1 MNHLGPLNA
10 IEYILIKKV
19 IVILKIILQ
28 KILVFPFNFAVVIP
42 YFIKMHVFALKMGFS
57 F

>member
-10 IEYILIKKV
+10 IEYMLIKKV

-28 KILVFPFNFAVVIP
+28 KILIFPSNFAVVIP
-42 YFIKMHVFALKMGFS
+42 NFIKMHVFALKMGFS